1 LNFRQCKH
9 AIAISVLLLSL
20 AFSPSAVRAQSNS
33 ILLGYSGSGI
43 STDLRRV
50 MEREKVWEKHGL
62 NVKSIYF
69 NSGTVLTQAMA
80 GGNIVASDSGVPDM
94 LSLPLSGVL
103 DTKIIA
109 VTINRLEHI
118 VVVRKNIAKPEDL
131 KGKRVAVSRI
141 GSASDITT
149 RMVLRNWKIDPDKD
163 VVVLQSGNTP
173 TRMTALMAGH
183 VDAAL
188 VSPDSLYKILA
199 SGCCRVL
206 ADLSELPL
214 DYARFGV
221 TVPTSLIR
229 AQRDTLRRLL
239 MAYIEGIYIFKTRPK
254 TVYAVFEEEGVK
266 DPAAAKDLYNRLSGS
281 LREYPVPEPNGI
293 QSALDSVPHPNAR
306 TVKPASLM
314 DTSLIEEIKKSGFID
329 KLYGRS

>member
-1 LNFRQCKH
+1 MNFRQCKH